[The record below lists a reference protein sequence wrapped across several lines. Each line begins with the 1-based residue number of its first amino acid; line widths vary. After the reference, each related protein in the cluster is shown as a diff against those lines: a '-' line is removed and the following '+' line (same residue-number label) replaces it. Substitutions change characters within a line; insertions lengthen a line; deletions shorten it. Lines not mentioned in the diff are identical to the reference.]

1 MVRTRVD
8 RACTL
13 LLLPLALA
21 AFSLIGSARPAA
33 AASAVAP
40 GAVAAQAADFSISAN
55 PTSVTIKRG
64 QTALYDIHVDA
75 LNGFRGSVSF
85 TVAHVSNHDF
95 GFYTN
100 VPVVGTGDAT
110 LHIHSAGHQSPI
122 GTAHVIVTGTS
133 GGLQHS
139 ITVLYTV
146 SF

>member
-1 MVRTRVD
+1 VFLTKITR
-8 RACTL
+8 TL
-13 LLLPLALA
+13 LLVAALFVLVGA
-21 AFSLIGSARPAA
+21 AQPAIAAPSPAPAA
-33 AASAVAP
+33 T
-40 GAVAAQAADFSISAN
+40 ADFSIAAN

-64 QTALYDIHVDA
+64 QTALYNIHVQGV
-75 LNGFRGSVSF
+75 NGFNGSVNF
-85 TVAHVSNHDF
+85 TVKNVSNHDF
-95 GFYTN
+95 GFFTN

-133 GGLQHS
+133 GSLSHS

>member
-1 MVRTRVD
+1 VFHTRTKIAR
-8 RACTL
+8 TL
-13 LLLPLALA
+13 LLLVAA
-21 AFSLIGSARPAA
+21 AFVFAGLAQPAIA
-33 AASAVAP
+33 APAP
-40 GAVAAQAADFSISAN
+40 APSQADFSISAN

-64 QTALYDIHVDA
+64 QTALYNIHVQGV
-75 LNGFRGSVSF
+75 NGFSGSVNF
-85 TVAHVSNHDF
+85 TVMHVSNHDF
-95 GFYTN
+95 GFFTN

-133 GGLQHS
+133 GSLSHS